1 MNPPQIGILHRD
13 IIDESFFNDFSLEI
27 DHPDLNLNIKAMPA
41 LGPFA
46 CAEWF
51 IPTVIAAFVGKAYFE
66 EFFKEMGREHYQ
78 ILKQALIKLT
88 KKSINQP
95 RLEPTLM
102 TTSGKVNQNNPYSM
116 AFSIMAEANDGY
128 RFKLLLPKYTE
139 KFSYDLAVAMFMEFI
154 ADYHLLGV
162 NSKAHHEILKSGM
175 KAGIILVRLNIET
188 NEIEWQDS
196 IPPEVRA
203 RMIDRSTT

>member
-1 MNPPQIGILHRD
+1 
-13 IIDESFFNDFSLEI
+13 
-27 DHPDLNLNIKAMPA
+27 MPA